1 MGEKGI
7 FQSIVESQPTTTLQQ
22 MREARI
28 ALIRQIEALRK
39 RPLAIY
45 VTSLTPLPRV
55 TAYISHED
63 IVPFSE
69 ILDSVPGDKVDVL
82 IESPGGLSE
91 VSVELRAIL
100 RKRFSDVGFIIPHAA
115 MSAATILVMSGD
127 EILMDYRSSLGAV
140 DPQFVGNDGRPQP
153 AQAILTGIETI
164 KKSIEE
170 NNGVMNPVYLPI
182 LRNIDPGK
190 LQNAIDASELSKRI
204 VTESLTLYKFKNW
217 VKHEKSGKPVSP
229 QEREQTAKDIANE
242 LCKHERWLSHSHPI
256 KMDELRKMGLRITDY
271 GEEPELQSAIWSLWV
286 HYHHFLSSTN
296 TYKAYE
302 TATVDFSKI
311 AAPIMETMR
320 VPFPGLPFPVPT
332 GFPGAPKQGTQVPF
346 GHAITDIICQKCGAL
361 YKIQANFGQ
370 PQPFEPGTEPF
381 PKDCMLTC
389 KKCGTINNLSGLKMQ
404 IEAKVRQNLVL

>member
-1 MGEKGI
+1 MGAKGI

-22 MREARI
+22 MRETRV
-28 ALIRQIEALRK
+28 ALIRQVEALRQ
-39 RPLAIY
+39 RPLAAY
-45 VTSLTPLPRV
+45 VTSLSPLPRV

-69 ILDSVPGDKVDVL
+69 ILDSVEGDKVDVL
-82 IESPGGLSE
+82 LESPGGLSE

-100 RKRFSDVGFIIPHAA
+100 RKRFSEVGFIIPHVA

-127 EILMDYRSSLGAV
+127 EILMDHRSSLGAI

-164 KKSIEE
+164 KKSIQE

-204 VTESLTLYKFKNW
+204 VTESLTNYKFKNW
-217 VKHEKSGKPVSP
+217 IKHENSGKPVT
-229 QEREQTAKDIANE
+229 QAEREQTARDIAVE

-256 KMDELRKMGLRITDY
+256 KMEELRRMGLQITDY
-271 GEEPELQSAIWSLWV
+271 GEQPELQKAIWSLWV

-296 TYKAYE
+296 TYKAFE
-302 TATVDFSKI
+302 TATVDFAKI

-320 VPFPGLPFPVPT
+320 IPFPTLPAPVPM
-332 GFPGAPKQGTQVPF
+332 GAPGVPGPRAVPF
-346 GHAITDIICQKCGAL
+346 GHAITDVICQKCGAL

-370 PQPFEPGTEPF
+370 GQASEQGTEPF

-389 KKCGTINNLSGLKMQ
+389 RKCGTIINLSGLKMQ